1 LLLWHYNTTA
11 VAGKMVAVFSTGC
24 QVSQNCRSGGAFG
37 EDAQRTSTQNI
48 PAPYFEAVKKPI
60 ALSAKESARVFL
72 WIALADLGGFV
83 FPLFSV
89 CGGF

>member
-1 LLLWHYNTTA
+1 
-11 VAGKMVAVFSTGC
+11 VTGG
-24 QVSQNCRSGGAFG
+24 VPHPSV
-37 EDAQRTSTQNI
+37 
-48 PAPYFEAVKKPI
+48 EAVKKPI

-83 FPLFSV
+83 FPLFSA

>member
-1 LLLWHYNTTA
+1 MTASAPSTESTWLDGQTTLNVVRRLWAPH
-11 VAGKMVAVFSTGC
+11 
-24 QVSQNCRSGGAFG
+24 
-37 EDAQRTSTQNI
+37 
-48 PAPYFEAVKKPI
+48 PAIEAVKKPI

-83 FPLFSV
+83 FPLFSA

>member
-1 LLLWHYNTTA
+1 
-11 VAGKMVAVFSTGC
+11 MVSVRAK
-24 QVSQNCRSGGAFG
+24 
-37 EDAQRTSTQNI
+37 RTMKSKVNDRTLKN
-48 PAPYFEAVKKPI
+48 EAVRKPI

-83 FPLFSV
+83 FPLFSG